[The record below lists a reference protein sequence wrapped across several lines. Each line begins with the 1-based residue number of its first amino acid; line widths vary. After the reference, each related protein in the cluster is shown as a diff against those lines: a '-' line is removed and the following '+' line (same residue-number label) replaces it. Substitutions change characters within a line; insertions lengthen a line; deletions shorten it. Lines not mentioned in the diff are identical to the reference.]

1 MSKERKIG
9 VYICYCGGNISD
21 YVDVEAVRDE
31 IEKEEGVAIAG
42 TNMFTCSDA
51 AQQRIID
58 DIKESDL
65 DGIVVASCSPK
76 LHLYT
81 FRDMAK
87 RAGLNEYTYNQVNI
101 REQDSWTHR
110 HDMEAAT
117 EKAVRLIRGG
127 VAKTKLTAPL
137 KNIRIETKPRVLVV
151 GAGAAGLRASLVLS
165 DMGLTVYLLEKEA
178 EPGGWTKQWGKMFPT
193 DKRGDDSIAEL
204 VEKVRA
210 RENIMLHTGARL
222 IEKGGS
228 LGDFDVKI
236 EVKDETIPLNVGA
249 IIVTTGFKPYSPASG
264 EFGHGLKGVV
274 TLAEYKEMLSAL
286 KGDEGKLT
294 HEGKPVKTV
303 TFVHCVGSRQHDPE
317 TENPNLYCSRYCCTA
332 SIHSGLTT
340 RSIDPKI
347 HQYHL
352 FRDMRTYGSYELLY
366 DEARSGGSVFMR
378 YDLDNLPSFE
388 QTKNGR
394 VRVQVK
400 DQLTG
405 GEELELETDLVVL
418 ATGMVP
424 RENDELNNVLKLPI
438 GLDGFYNEIH
448 PKLRPVETVV
458 DGVFIA
464 GTAQGPKTLAESVA
478 SALSAVSKS
487 GGLLMKGYVD
497 LEPFVAIVDADK
509 CTWCGK
515 CEEICPYGAIEKITA
530 EDGSKEIALITK
542 AVCKGGGTC
551 VPVCPEG
558 AIDLEGY
565 TNEQITSLIDA
576 MIKEVV

>member
-1 MSKERKIG
+1 MSKERRIG
-9 VYICYCGGNISD
+9 VYVCYCGGNISD
-21 YVDVEAVRDE
+21 YVDVEAVRDALE
-31 IEKEEGVAIAG
+31 TEDGVVVAK
-42 TNMFTCSDA
+42 THMFTCSDA
-51 AQQRIID
+51 SQQLMID
-58 DIKESDL
+58 EIGEENL

-76 LHLYT
+76 LHLHT
-81 FRDMAK
+81 FRAMAK
-87 RAGLNEYTYNQVNI
+87 RAGLNEYTYSQVNI

-117 EKAVRLIRGG
+117 EKAIRLVRGG

-137 KNIRIETKPRVLVV
+137 KNIRIETKPRVLIV
-151 GAGAAGLRASLVLS
+151 GAGAAGLRASLVLA
-165 DMGLTVYLLEKEA
+165 DMGLTVYLLEKED
-178 EPGGWTKQWGKMFPT
+178 EPGGWAKKWGKMFPNN
-193 DKRGDDSIAEL
+193 KRGDESIAKL
-204 VEKVRA
+204 VEKVRDS
-210 RENIMLHTGARL
+210 ESITLYTGARL
-222 IEKGGS
+222 IEKGGT

-236 EVKDETIPLNVGA
+236 EVQGESIPLNIGA
-249 IIVTTGFKPYSPASG
+249 IIVTTGFKPYELTEG
-264 EFGHGLKGVV
+264 EFGHGLSGVI
-274 TLAEYKEMLSAL
+274 TLPDYKEMLSAST
-286 KGDEGKLT
+286 EGKLT
-294 HEGKPVKTV
+294 HNGKPVKSV
-303 TFVHCVGSRQHDPE
+303 TFIHCVGSRQRQVDYE
-317 TENPNLYCSRYCCTA
+317 KPNLYCSRYCCTA

-340 RSIDPKI
+340 RGIDPKI

-352 FRDMRTYGSYELLY
+352 FRDIRSYGRYELLY
-366 DEARSGGSVFMR
+366 EEARNGGSVFLR
-378 YDLDNLPSFE
+378 YDPDSPPTFE
-388 QTKNGR
+388 QAKNGR
-394 VRVQVK
+394 VCVRVK

-405 GEELELETDLVVL
+405 NEELELETDLVVI
-418 ATGMVP
+418 ATGMIP

-464 GTAQGPKTLAESVA
+464 GTSQGPKNLAESVS
-478 SALSAVSKS
+478 SALAAVSKS

-497 LEPFVAIVDADK
+497 LEPFVATVDADK

-515 CEEICPYGAIEKITA
+515 CEEVCPYGAIEKITS
-530 EDGSKEIALITK
+530 EDGSKEIALVTK
-542 AVCKGGGTC
+542 ALCKGGGTC

>member
-1 MSKERKIG
+1 MSKERRIG
-9 VYICYCGGNISD
+9 VYVCYCGGNISD
-21 YVDVEAVRDE
+21 YVDVEAVRDALE
-31 IEKEEGVAIAG
+31 NEDGVVVAK
-42 TNMFTCSDA
+42 THMFTCSDA
-51 AQQRIID
+51 SQQLMID
-58 DIKESDL
+58 EIGEENL

-76 LHLYT
+76 LHLHT
-81 FRDMAK
+81 FREMAK
-87 RAGLNEYTYNQVNI
+87 RAGLNEYTYSQVNI

-110 HDMEAAT
+110 HDVEAAT
-117 EKAVRLIRGG
+117 EKAIRLVRGG

-137 KNIRIETKPRVLVV
+137 KNIRIETKPRVLIV
-151 GAGAAGLRASLVLS
+151 GAGAAGLRASLVLA
-165 DMGLTVYLLEKEA
+165 DMGLTVYLLEKED
-178 EPGGWTKQWGKMFPT
+178 EPGGWVKKWGKMFPNN
-193 DKRGDDSIAEL
+193 KRGDESIAKL
-204 VEKVRA
+204 VAKIRTSESITLYT
-210 RENIMLHTGARL
+210 NARL
-222 IEKGGS
+222 IEKSGS
-228 LGDFDVKI
+228 LGDFEVKI
-236 EVKDETIPLNVGA
+236 EVKGETIPLNVGA
-249 IIVTTGFKPYSPASG
+249 IIVTTGFKPYELAQD
-264 EFGHGLKGVV
+264 EFGHGLNGVI
-274 TLAEYKEMLSAL
+274 TLPEYKEILFAS
-286 KGDEGKLT
+286 GEDKLI
-294 HEGKPVKTV
+294 HNGKPVKSV
-303 TFVHCVGSRQHDPE
+303 TFVHCVGSRQRQEDYDK
-317 TENPNLYCSRYCCTA
+317 PNLYCSRYCCTA

-340 RSIDPKI
+340 RGIDPSI

-352 FRDMRTYGSYELLY
+352 FRDIRSYGRYELLY
-366 DEARSGGSVFMR
+366 EEARNGGSLFLR
-378 YDLDNLPSFE
+378 YDPDSPPIFE
-388 QTKNGR
+388 QAKNGR
-394 VRVQVK
+394 VRIQVK

-405 GEELELETDLVVL
+405 NEELELETDLVVL

-464 GTAQGPKTLAESVA
+464 GTSQGPKNLAESVS
-478 SALSAVSKS
+478 SALASVSKS

-558 AIDLEGY
+558 AIDIEGY